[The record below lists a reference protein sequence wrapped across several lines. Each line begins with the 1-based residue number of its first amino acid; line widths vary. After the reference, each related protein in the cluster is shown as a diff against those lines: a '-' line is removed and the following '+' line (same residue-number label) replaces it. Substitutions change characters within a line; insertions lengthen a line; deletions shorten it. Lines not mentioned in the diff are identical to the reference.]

1 MLGRIFMRNLSWVL
15 VFALPSFL
23 VISAQ
28 QPQPGAKARPAWA
41 FPVLDKDQPP
51 AEENAGPQ
59 HIPGSDKAYTA
70 KQIDD
75 LAHPPDWFPNEHGPL
90 PKVVSGEGA
99 AVLACGSCH
108 LMSGEGHPESAGLAG
123 FPVEYLVRQMADF
136 KSGARKD
143 PVRMTLIGKA
153 TSDEDAKAAAEY
165 FASLKPVA
173 WVRVVEANTLPK
185 SYVSA
190 PGRMRLPRPE
200 GGMEPLGNRI
210 VELPED
216 AHRVTS
222 RDPHSGFVAYVPPGS
237 IAKGKQLVMT
247 GGNGK
252 TISCTIC
259 HGDSLQGIGDV
270 PGIAGLHPLYI
281 ARQLSMFQTDAYNGN
296 SSALMKK
303 VVAKLDENDML
314 VLAAY
319 AASLK
324 P

>member
-1 MLGRIFMRNLSWVL
+1 MWVL
-15 VFALPSFL
+15 VFASLSFL

-28 QPQPGAKARPAWA
+28 QAPQAANARPAWA
-41 FPVLDKDQPP
+41 FLVPDKDQPP
-51 AEENAGPQ
+51 GEENAGPQ

-70 KQIDD
+70 AQIDD

-90 PKVVSGEGA
+90 PKIVSGEGV
-99 AVLACGSCH
+99 AVLACGACH

-123 FPVEYLVRQMADF
+123 FTVEYLVRQMSDF

-153 TSDEDAKAAAEY
+153 TSEADAKAAAEF
-165 FASLKPVA
+165 FAALKPVA
-173 WVRVVEANTLPK
+173 WVRVVETSTVPK
-185 SYVSA
+185 SYVSTK
-190 PGRMRLPRPE
+190 GRMRLPLP
-200 GGMEPLGNRI
+200 GAGMEPLGNRI

-216 AHRVTS
+216 AHRATS
-222 RDPHSGFVAYVPPGS
+222 RDPHSGFIAYAPPGS
-237 IAKGKQLVMT
+237 VAKGRQLAMT

-252 TISCTIC
+252 TIACTIC

-270 PGIAGLHPLYI
+270 PRIAGLHPLYI
-281 ARQLSMFQTDAYNGN
+281 GRQLSMFQTDAYNGN

-303 VVAKLDENDML
+303 VVAKLDADDML
-314 VLAAY
+314 ALAAY

>member
-1 MLGRIFMRNLSWVL
+1 MRKLTRKLTWILAV
-15 VFALPSFL
+15 VFVSAPAIG
-23 VISAQ
+23 VVSAQ
-28 QPQPGAKARPAWA
+28 QGANARPAWA
-41 FPVLDKDQPP
+41 FLVADKEQPP
-51 AEENAGPQ
+51 AEDPTVPQ
-59 HIPGSDKAYTA
+59 HIPGSAKAYTP

-75 LAHPPDWFPNEHGPL
+75 LAHPPLWFPDEFGSRP
-90 PKVVSGEGA
+90 PVVSGEGV

-123 FPVEYLVRQMADF
+123 FPVEYLVRQMLDF
-136 KSGARKD
+136 KTGARKD
-143 PVRMTLIGKA
+143 PVRMSAIGKI
-153 TSDEDAKAAAEY
+153 TSDADAKAAAEY
-165 FASLKPVA
+165 FAAIKPVQ
-173 WVRVVEANTLPK
+173 WVKVVETSTVPK
-185 SYVSA
+185 SYVAA
-190 PGRMRLPRPE
+190 PGRMRFPLPG

-216 AHRVTS
+216 AHRAAS
-222 RDPHSGFVAYVPPGS
+222 RDPKSGFVAYVPPGS
-237 IAKGKQLVMT
+237 VAKGKQLVMT

-252 TISCTIC
+252 TINCTIC
-259 HGDSLQGIGDV
+259 HGDSLEGIGDV
-270 PGIAGLHPLYI
+270 PRLAGLHPLYL

-303 VVAKLDENDML
+303 VVAKLTEDDML